1 MTSPTKLI
9 LSCMGK
15 NGIWA
20 DATRYREQCWTRDL
34 SLAMAPA
41 VCALAPERGRKLVL
55 RHLHSLAARQRK
67 DGSIPILFLDGAM
80 AHARFLAHKS
90 AQSVRRGKVSFMLRR
105 YLSGNLGRLTP
116 GTKDSELHFVRA
128 VLEYGG
134 EDPILTRAMIKAVV
148 YIRHEILDGQ
158 GLFLGAD
165 WRDTM
170 DRVLAEEPCLSNNA
184 LWYGVLRKIGGT
196 GEAQRLRTALTKRS
210 CGLFGDYPGASRPDP
225 LGLSLGVLEGLFG
238 PGHYGDVLD
247 ALDLVTS
254 PYGVTIECK
263 HNPQS
268 KTERAVIERTN
279 GVVIWPF
286 VVGYTIL
293 ALRKMLGETEATPRV
308 KGMCQ
313 DVASNR
319 ADQIRRMLVAQTRA
333 MDQIGLYEWID
344 PETGRGYG
352 SSAQG
357 WSAALNVLCHVE

>member
-1 MTSPTKLI
+1 MTTAKNLI
-9 LSCMGK
+9 RTCIGK
-15 NGIWA
+15 HGIWA

-41 VCALAPERGRKLVL
+41 AIKVAGEEGRKAVL

-67 DGSIPILFLDGAM
+67 DGSIPILFLDGAV
-80 AHARFLAHKS
+80 AHARFLATKTL
-90 AQSVRRGKVSFMLRR
+90 QSVRRGKVSFMLGR
-105 YLSGNLGRLTP
+105 YLTGNLGRLTP

-128 VLEYGG
+128 VTEYVG
-134 EDPILTRAMIKAVV
+134 EAQILTQSMIGAMD
-148 YIRHEILDGQ
+148 YIRREILDDQ

-184 LWYGVLRKIGGT
+184 LWYGVLRQNGIT
-196 GEAQRLRTALTKRS
+196 GEAQRLRTALTNRA

-254 PYGVTIECK
+254 PCGVTIECK
-263 HNPQS
+263 HNPQNEA
-268 KTERAVIERTN
+268 ERAVIERTN
-279 GVVIWPF
+279 GVVVWPF

-293 ALRKMLGETEATPRV
+293 ALREMVREIEATPQATGEHEAAVVRRLW
-308 KGMCQ
+308 
-313 DVASNR
+313 R
-319 ADQIRRMLVAQTRA
+319 ARA
-333 MDQIGLYEWID
+333 MLRDQVEAMGRIGLYEWVD
-344 PETGRGYG
+344 PETGCGYG

-357 WSAALNVLCHVE
+357 WSAALRVLTDAE